1 MARRWQLKLIDRM
14 TKIDRRIIYFI
25 LALVVILPLVFP
37 SVLKVKPMA
46 PVETL
51 YNAVDNIPED
61 KALILDCSYA
71 PQIKPEVEPMAIA
84 VLRHAFAKRKKTL
97 VLVLYVQM
105 IGLAQKALTQVTEEF
120 NVKAETYEDSII
132 YGRDYVFLGWT
143 PPPLIP
149 MLGMGESITAVYPV
163 DYYGNQ
169 TDTLGLMQ
177 QIRNYNDV
185 GILVCLSGSA
195 IPKSWVAYAQ
205 NRFGV
210 AVGVGCTAV
219 SGADFYP
226 YYQTGQFTG
235 LMVGMKGAAEYEE
248 LVEENL
254 KVEEKR
260 MASEAMLSLT
270 YAHVIIML
278 FIIIGN
284 IGFFFQRRR
293 K

>member
-1 MARRWQLKLIDRM
+1 MKLIDRM
-14 TKIDRRIIYFI
+14 TKIDRRIIYLV

-37 SVLKVKPMA
+37 TALKVKPMT
-46 PVETL
+46 PVEKL
-51 YNAVDNIPED
+51 YDAVDNIPEG

-71 PQIKPEVEPMAIA
+71 PQIKPEVEPMVIA
-84 VLRHAFAKRKKTL
+84 VLRHAFAKRKKVL
-97 VLVLYVQM
+97 VLALYVQM
-105 IGLAQKALTQVTEEF
+105 LGLAQKALTQVTEEF
-120 NVKAETYEDSII
+120 NSVAQTNADSII

-149 MLGMGESITAVYPV
+149 MLGMGESIIGVYPA

-169 TDTLGLMQ
+169 TDTLELMQ
-177 QIRNYNDV
+177 YIKNYNDV

-226 YYQTGQFTG
+226 YYQTGQFSG

-248 LVEENL
+248 LVEEKL
-254 KVEEKR
+254 QVKEKR
-260 MASEAMLSLT
+260 MASESMLSLT
-270 YAHVIIML
+270 YAHVIIMI

-284 IGFFFQRRR
+284 VGFFFQRRR

>member
-1 MARRWQLKLIDRM
+1 MKLIDRM
-14 TKIDRRIIYFI
+14 TRIDRRIIYFI

-37 SVLKVKPMA
+37 TVLKVKPMA
-46 PVETL
+46 PVESL
-51 YNAVDNIPED
+51 YEAVDNIPAD

-84 VLRHAFAKRKKTL
+84 VLRHAFARRKKTL

-105 IGLAQKALTQVTEEF
+105 LGLAQKALTQVTEEF

-149 MLGMGESITAVYPV
+149 MLGMGESITAVYPA

-169 TDTLGLMQ
+169 TDTLELMQ

-254 KVEEKR
+254 KVAEKR

-270 YAHVIIML
+270 YAHVIIMI

-284 IGFFFQRRR
+284 LGFFFQRRR